1 MVKCHPVDRD
11 ITCSHIEMSGVNEE
25 LPVACFIMH
34 RSSECL
40 GKRKMLQG
48 DSVALTNAG
57 ICRLVITHDSSLL
70 TVVYCT
76 SYLIVL
82 VLITLGLLE

>member
-1 MVKCHPVDRD
+1 
-11 ITCSHIEMSGVNEE
+11 
-25 LPVACFIMH
+25 
-34 RSSECL
+34 
-40 GKRKMLQG
+40 MLQG